1 MIDMKRLICILTI
14 PLLLL
19 FWQCNSF
26 LDVVPEEDMTTLNSI
41 FETRENADSW
51 LMSCYAFLQKTLPD
65 VAANEAFMGADELV
79 AGDYLRNSTLEWT
92 GLRIASGLQNSLDP
106 YGNLWVNEV
115 LMQQND
121 GSMTLEGR
129 EDYYS
134 AINLCNIFIEKI
146 DQVYNMEHSEKREW
160 KAEVKAVKAYYYFEL
175 VRHYGPIIL
184 MPKSV
189 DPNIS
194 VEAMKMPRSHVD
206 SCFAAIV
213 RLCDE
218 AADSLRTSSQQ
229 ESSRR
234 AYFCKEAALALKAR
248 ALLYQASDLFNGN
261 PDYADFVNK
270 NGEHLFS
277 TVKDK
282 EKWRLA
288 AEAAEEAIR
297 VATESGKR
305 LIDDQVGATDL
316 QTVMLNIENSILTY
330 GFSNDEVLWMIKRFD
345 NGRNGDSFYT
355 YTVPRLSDDAY
366 GYNRGTCI
374 SPSLKMVEMF
384 YTANGLP
391 IDQDP
396 TYGGGNIYGMT
407 REIDPYYTD
416 VVAIDEDIPV
426 LHTKREPRFY
436 VDIAADRCYWRQGST
451 QEELYKVEAYQG
463 ERFGMQETRIN
474 ATVPQNLSGY
484 WLKKWL
490 CSTVSMELYSGSVNS
505 LGDSPYPVFRLAELY
520 LIAAEA
526 WNEYL
531 DAPDD
536 RVYDN
541 IDVVRERAGIPD
553 VRTSWAM
560 ARDKNRVNT
569 QNGMREIIR
578 QEWNIEFAF
587 EGMRYWNLR
596 RWKTAHVELNESMY
610 GWNVVGSTANSFYRN
625 GRPVVVY
632 SGNTFV
638 APRDYLYPISSEEIM
653 KSGCVQNPGW

>member
-1 MIDMKRLICILTI
+1 MRRMLFIFS
-14 PLLLL
+14 LLLL
-19 FWQCNSF
+19 LSLWRCSNF
-26 LDVVPEEDMTTLNSI
+26 LDVVPEEDMTTLNTI
-41 FETRENADSW
+41 FETREGASSW
-51 LMSCYAFLQKTLPD
+51 LMSCYAFLQLPLTD
-65 VAANEAFMGADELV
+65 VSINEAFVGADEFV
-79 AGDYLRNSTLEWT
+79 AGDYLRNSSVEWP
-92 GLRIASGLQNSLDP
+92 GLKIASGLQNSLNP
-106 YGNLWVNEV
+106 YGNLWVNEEFR
-115 LMQQND
+115 QND
-121 GSMTLEGR
+121 DGSLTLTGR
-129 EDYYS
+129 EDYYT
-134 AINLCNIFIEKI
+134 AINLCNIFIDRI
-146 DQVYNMEHSEKREW
+146 DQVYNMETEEKREW

-175 VRHYGPIIL
+175 VRRYGPIVL
-184 MPKSV
+184 MPESV
-189 DPNIS
+189 DPNIN
-194 VEAMKMPRSHVD
+194 VEDMKMPRSHVD
-206 SCFAAIV
+206 TCFAAIV

-218 AADSLRTSSQQ
+218 AADSLRTSDMQ

-261 PDYADFVNK
+261 NDYANFVNK
-270 NGEHLFS
+270 NGEPLFS

-282 EKWRLA
+282 EKWRRA
-288 AEAAEEAIR
+288 AEAAEEAIE
-297 VATESGKR
+297 VAIASGKR
-305 LIDDQVGATDL
+305 LIDDEVGNTDL
-316 QTVMLNIENSILTY
+316 QTYMLNIENSVLTY
-330 GFSNDEVLWMIKRFD
+330 GFSNDEALWMIKKYNNGD
-345 NGRNGDSFYT
+345 NGGSFYT
-355 YTVPRLSDDAY
+355 YTVPRLKDDPY
-366 GYNRGTCI
+366 GYNTGTCL

-396 TYGGGNIYGMT
+396 TYGGGNVYGMT

-416 VVAIDEDIPV
+416 VVVLDEDVPV

-436 VDIAADRCYWRQGST
+436 ADIAADRCYWRQGT
-451 QEELYKVEAYQG
+451 TEDELYKVEAYQG
-463 ERFGMQETRIN
+463 EQFGMQETRIN

-490 CSTVSMELYSGSVNS
+490 SSSVSLELYSGSVGS
-505 LGDSPYPVFRLAELY
+505 LGECPYPVIRLAELY

-531 DAPDD
+531 DGPDE

-560 ARDKNRVNT
+560 ARDRERVNT
-569 QNGMREIIR
+569 QSGMREIIR

-596 RWKTAHVELNESMY
+596 RWKTAHIELNENLY
-610 GWNVVGSTANSFYRN
+610 GWNVVGSTANTFYRN

-653 KSGCVQNPGW
+653 KSSCVQNPGW